1 MNTLL
6 PASSGVFEKAF
17 EQALGERWEQLHEAV
32 PLVVSAKEVPLPSFI
47 PFLVWEFG
55 LGMLTPYVPNLYEL
69 IYEGVRWFR
78 LRGTYAGV
86 EKGLSFINVTAALE
100 PAWHGRAWWNS
111 NQLRLSELPGS
122 DTPALERIEGVT
134 KLSLPFRS
142 DFRRGVFGYDVQPVE
157 LDASPLDGA
166 HVDRESG
173 VAYGTTTAIWSFG
186 RTTELE
192 HTLTEA
198 EGTALGNWVA
208 PPTGASLK
216 WGDMQF
222 AWATASF
229 PWSAN
234 PATQRRVLMA
244 QWFAGRQAYLRLRR
258 GDGTVIGYRRCR
270 VVCGCSPEAGGVY
283 SHGGTFYSPSENG
296 QQVYFE
302 ARTDFGDASG
312 ETASMVDLIISGSPA
327 AGVPGGRLWLSPNE
341 LTGGIAIAAKPVS
354 IPLRETV
361 RDQFKFMLRF

>member
-47 PFLVWEFG
+47 PFLAWEFG

-166 HVDRESG
+166 HVERESG

-198 EGTALGNWVA
+198 EGTALGNWIV
-208 PPTGASLK
+208 PPTSASLR
-216 WGDMQF
+216 WADMHF
-222 AWATASF
+222 RWSTALLS
-229 PWSAN
+229 WSAN
-234 PATQRRVLMA
+234 PAAQRRILMA
-244 QWFAGRQAYLRLRR
+244 QWFAGKDAYLRLRR
-258 GDGTVIGYRRCR
+258 GDGSVIGYRRCR
-270 VVCGCSPEAGGVY
+270 IICGCSPSASGFY
-283 SHGGTFYSPSENG
+283 SHGGALYSPDESG
-296 QQVYFE
+296 QRVYIE
-302 ARTDFGDASG
+302 ARTDFGDAPREFAEMADIILSG
-312 ETASMVDLIISGSPA
+312 TRAV
-327 AGVPGGRLWLSPNE
+327 GVPKGKLWLEAGE
-341 LTGGIAIAAKPVS
+341 LSGGVAIASKPIAV
-354 IPLRETV
+354 PLRETV
-361 RDQFKFMLRF
+361 RDQFKLMLRF